1 MVKPLGRLAEVT
13 RRALR
18 TVGFDVVRYPG
29 DDAGKLGA
37 HLLELF
43 ERLRIDCVLDVGA
56 HWGEYG
62 SMLRDWG
69 YGGPIVSFEPVAASV
84 ARLEEHASKDAAW
97 SVEPVALGSRAG
109 RSSMRVYRAS
119 DLASFL
125 PLNDYAAR
133 LYDEDADIESYE
145 TVSISRLDGIIDQL
159 KSDHACDAF
168 FLKVDA
174 QGSDLD
180 VIVGASGCLS
190 DIRGIQIETS
200 VQPIYEGMTDYVHAL
215 ETLREHGYT
224 LTGAFPVSRDG
235 DLRIIELDCVFA
247 RVPA

>member
-1 MVKPLGRLAEVT
+1 MAKPLFPLAELT

-18 TVGFDVVRYPG
+18 SAGFDVVRYPR
-29 DDAGKLGA
+29 DDEGKLGA

-43 ERLRIDCVLDVGA
+43 ERLGIDCVLDVGA

-62 SMLRDWG
+62 SMLRAWG
-69 YGGPIVSFEPVAASV
+69 YEGTIVSFEPVAAS
-84 ARLEEHASKDAAW
+84 AAKLEQHASGDAAW
-97 SVEPVALGSRAG
+97 SVEPIALGSRAG

-125 PLNDYAAR
+125 PLNDYAAT
-133 LYDEDADIESYE
+133 LYEQDTDIERYE
-145 TVSISRLDGIIDQL
+145 TVSISRLDEIIERL
-159 KSDHACDAF
+159 KSDHAASAF

-180 VIVGASGCLS
+180 VIVGASGCLA

-200 VQPIYEGMTDYVHAL
+200 VQPIYEGMNDYVDAL
-215 ETLREHGYT
+215 ESLRQHGYT

-247 RVPA
+247 RAE